1 MRPMENH
8 ERFRKGCPRRLILKL
23 WTSWP
28 VQLRKST
35 NKMFSNK
42 DTELFEAFEQ
52 LERERIGV
60 GKHDEFHALL
70 DQLQNT
76 YLT

>member
-1 MRPMENH
+1 MVSV
-8 ERFRKGCPRRLILKL
+8 LILNTL
-23 WTSWP
+23 L
-28 VQLRKST
+28 V
-35 NKMFSNK
+35 SNK

-76 YLT
+76 YLSKRKTILHQGLRGQGRNHNL